1 MENIFP
7 SPQQEVLY
15 GSSDTTISK
24 QLSRWERAGVIRK
37 IAPRLY
43 TANLE
48 DSPEVI
54 VRRNLF
60 AILGNL
66 YPGSMLSHRSALEFQ
81 PTATGQ
87 LFLTYKYTRKAA
99 LPGITLRFLQGNG
112 PIEGDNPVSGELY
125 VSQRERAFLENFQLS
140 RQQGAN
146 AKTLPLVKVE
156 ERLEQIIRVNG
167 EAALNQVRERAQQ
180 IAEQLSLQRE
190 FTKLNAV
197 ISALLST
204 HPSKILTSPV
214 AAARAFGLP
223 YDPARL
229 ELFETLFQELNQQEF
244 RYREERND
252 DPEAFRNFAFFE
264 SYFSNYIEGIV
275 FEVDEAKQIVA
286 SQHPIQARH
295 EDSHDV
301 LGTYQLVADQ
311 EEMSKTPRSPDELIT
326 ILQYRHKT
334 LLSAREDKHPGKF
347 KDRNNFAG
355 QTAFVAYELVRGT
368 LIRSFDFYQ
377 TLQHPFARAAY
388 IMFVVSEVHPFLD
401 GNGRVA
407 RVMMNAELVK
417 ANQTRVIIPTVYR
430 DDYMGALRRLTR
442 RRDPQAYV
450 RMLTRAHE
458 FSATIVGSSLDTMQR
473 QLKISNAFLEHTEGK
488 LTIEHS

>member
-15 GSSDTTISK
+15 GSSDTAISK

-48 DSPEVI
+48 DSPELI

-60 AILGNL
+60 AILGHL
-66 YPGSMLSHRSALEFQ
+66 YPGAMLSHRSALEFQ

-87 LFLTYKYTRKAA
+87 LFLTYKYTRKAT
-99 LPGITLRFLQGNG
+99 LPGITIRFLRGNG

-125 VSQRERAFLENFQLS
+125 VSQRERAFLENFQIS
-140 RQQGAN
+140 RQQGVD
-146 AKTLPLVKVE
+146 AKTLPLPKIE

-167 EAALNQVRERAQQ
+167 EAALNQLRDRAQQ
-180 IAEQLSLQRE
+180 IAEQLSMQRE
-190 FTKLNAV
+190 FIKLNTV

-204 HPSKILTSPV
+204 HPSKVLTSPV

-229 ELFETLFQELNQQEF
+229 ELFETLFQALSQQEF
-244 RYREERND
+244 RYREENNTS
-252 DPEAFRNFAFFE
+252 PGAFRSFAFFE
-264 SYFSNYIEGIV
+264 SYFSNYIEGTV
-275 FEVDEAKQIVA
+275 FEIDEAKHIVA
-286 SQHPIQARH
+286 SQHPLQARH

-301 LGTYQLVADQ
+301 LGTYRLVADR
-311 EEMSKTPRSPDELIT
+311 EEMSKTPRSPDELIA

-334 LLSAREDKHPGKF
+334 LLSARDDKHPGEF

-368 LIRSFDFYQ
+368 LVKSFDFYQ

-417 ANQTRVIIPTVYR
+417 ANQTRIIIPTVYR

-442 RRDPQAYV
+442 RGDPQVYV
-450 RMLTRAHE
+450 RMLVRAHE
-458 FSATIVGSSLDTMQR
+458 FTDTIIGPGMDVMQR
-473 QLKISNAFLEHTEGK
+473 QLEASNAFLEHTEGK
-488 LTIEHS
+488 LRIGRN

>member
-7 SPQQEVLY
+7 SLQQEVLY
-15 GSSDTTISK
+15 GSSDTAVSK
-24 QLSRWERAGVIRK
+24 QLSRWERTGNICK

-43 TANLE
+43 TTNLE

-60 AILGNL
+60 AILGHL
-66 YPGSMLSHRSALEFQ
+66 YPGAMLSHRSALEFQ

-87 LFLTYKYTRKAA
+87 LFLTYKYTRKAS
-99 LPGITLRFLQGNG
+99 LPGIILRFLQGAG
-112 PIEGDNPVSGELY
+112 PIEGDNPVSGELHA
-125 VSQRERAFLENFQLS
+125 SQRERAFLENFQLS
-140 RQQGAN
+140 RQRGAD
-146 AKTLPLVKVE
+146 AKTLPLAKIE

-167 EAALNQVRERAQQ
+167 EAALNHVRERARQV
-180 IAEQLSLQRE
+180 AEQLSMQRE

-204 HPSKILTSPV
+204 HPSRILTSPV

-229 ELFETLFQELNQQEF
+229 ALFETLFQDINQQEF
-244 RYREERND
+244 RYREERNN

-264 SYFSNYIEGIV
+264 SYFSNYIEGTV
-275 FEVDEAKQIVA
+275 FEVDEAKRIIA
-286 SQHPIQARH
+286 SQNPLQARH

-301 LGTYQLVADQ
+301 LGTYRLVANQ
-311 EEMSKTPRSPDELIT
+311 KEMSKTPRSPDELIA

-334 LLSAREDKHPGKF
+334 LLSARGDKHPGEF

-368 LIRSFDFYQ
+368 LVKSFDFYQ

-417 ANQTRVIIPTVYR
+417 ANQTRIIIPTVYR

-442 RRDPQAYV
+442 RGDPQAYV
-450 RMLTRAHE
+450 RMLARAQE
-458 FSATIVGSSLDTMQR
+458 FSDTIVGPAMDTMQG
-473 QLKISNAFLEHTEGK
+473 QLEASSAFLEHTEGK
-488 LTIEHS
+488 LKIKSD

>member
-1 MENIFP
+1 MEKIFS

-15 GSSDTTISK
+15 GSSDTAISK
-24 QLSRWERAGVIRK
+24 QLSRWERTGMIRK

-43 TANLE
+43 TANME
-48 DSPEVI
+48 EAPEVI

-66 YPGSMLSHRSALEFQ
+66 YPGAMLSHRSALEFQ

-87 LFLTYKYTRKAA
+87 LFLTYKYTRRAT
-99 LPGITLRFLQGNG
+99 LPGITIRFLQGTG
-112 PIEGDNPVSGELY
+112 SIEGDNPISGELY
-125 VSQRERAFLENFQLS
+125 VSQRERALLENFQVS
-140 RQQGAN
+140 RQQGPD
-146 AKTLPLVKVE
+146 AKVLPLPKVE

-167 EAALNQVRERAQQ
+167 EEALNQVRDRAQQ
-180 IAEQLSLQRE
+180 IAEQLGMERE
-190 FTKLNAV
+190 FSKLNKI
-197 ISALLST
+197 ISALLAT

-229 ELFETLFQELNQQEF
+229 ELFETLFQELSQQEF
-244 RYREERND
+244 NYREEKNTS
-252 DPEAFRNFAFFE
+252 PEAFRNFAFFE
-264 SYFSNYIEGIV
+264 SYFSNYIEGTV

-286 SQHPIQARH
+286 SQNPLQARH

-301 LGTYQLVADQ
+301 LGTYRLVADRK
-311 EEMSKTPRSPDELIT
+311 EMSKTPGSPEELIA

-334 LLSAREDKHPGKF
+334 LLSARTDKHPGEF

-368 LIRSFDFYQ
+368 LIKSFDFYQ

-388 IMFVVSEVHPFLD
+388 IMFIVSEVHPFLD

-417 ANQTRVIIPTVYR
+417 ANQTRIIIPTVYR
-430 DDYMGALRRLTR
+430 EDYVGALRRLTR
-442 RRDPQAYV
+442 RRNP
-450 RMLTRAHE
+450 
-458 FSATIVGSSLDTMQR
+458 
-473 QLKISNAFLEHTEGK
+473 
-488 LTIEHS
+488 